1 MIQRL
6 KAFLTAASPGSPA
19 DSPSGQKHPDEA
31 LRLAT
36 ASLLIEAA
44 MMDGTLEV
52 AELDVIKTLLADYF
66 ELSSEEVAELV
77 EAGEAAAADSIQL
90 YGFTKE
96 IKDNFDQDE
105 RIRMIEMLWEV
116 AYTDGRLH
124 HLETNLIRRVAGL
137 IYVPDRESGEAHRR
151 VREKRERNH
160 ANAL

>member
-6 KAFLTAASPGSPA
+6 KAFLTATSSGSST
-19 DSPSGQKHPDEA
+19 DSQSGQKHPEEA

-36 ASLLIEAA
+36 ATLLIEAA
-44 MMDGTLEV
+44 MKDGTLET

-77 EAGEAAAADSIQL
+77 ETGEKAAADLTQL
-90 YGFTKE
+90 YGVTRI
-96 IKDNFDQDE
+96 IKDHFDQDE
-105 RIRMIEMLWEV
+105 RIQMIEMLWEV

-124 HLETNLIRRVAGL
+124 HLETNLIRRIAGL

-151 VREKRERNH
+151 VREKRDSNH
-160 ANAL
+160 ADAL